1 MKVIYIAGHY
11 RDPRGEFYVRCNIRE
26 AERAALMVWLW
37 GGAALCPHKNT
48 AGFGGAHGIADETWL
63 KGDLELLE
71 RCDAVWALPGW
82 DTSIGATGEVN
93 HAKSLNIPVFTAEN
107 EVYDFLKSS

>member
-1 MKVIYIAGHY
+1 M
-11 RDPRGEFYVRCNIRE
+11 
-26 AERAALMVWLW
+26 
-37 GGAALCPHKNT
+37 
-48 AGFGGAHGIADETWL
+48 DETWL
-63 KGDLELLE
+63 KGDLELLK

-107 EVYDFLKSS
+107 EVYEFLNSSRRI